1 MLWARILGVI
11 GGILGALAG
20 VVLFWDYILFGI
32 DDVGRNV
39 PLIIGLSF
47 VSLGFGVAGILAS
60 LLNARRP
67 AFYGTLQMVAGSAG
81 VTFAIIVLNWGKLN
95 FWWFAA
101 FLLIIAGALTLF
113 HNPGDER
120 QVSRLTARKS

>member
-1 MLWARILGVI
+1 MIWAKVLGVI
-11 GGILGALAG
+11 GGLLGSLAG
-20 VVLFWDYILFGI
+20 IVLFWDYILFGV
-32 DDVGRNV
+32 DDVARDI

-60 LLNARRP
+60 LYNSRRP
-67 AFYGTLQMVAGSAG
+67 ALYGTLQMVAGTAG

-101 FLLIIAGALTLF
+101 VLLIIAGALTFL
-113 HNPGDER
+113 HNPGEER
-120 QVSRLTARKS
+120 GVSRLETRKS